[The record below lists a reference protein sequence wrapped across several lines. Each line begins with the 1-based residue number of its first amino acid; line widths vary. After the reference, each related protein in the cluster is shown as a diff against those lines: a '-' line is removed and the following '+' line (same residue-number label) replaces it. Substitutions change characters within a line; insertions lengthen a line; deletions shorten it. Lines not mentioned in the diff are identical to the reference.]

1 MNKKRKCRKKNYH
14 PHIDAYIDGVY
25 SGEIIVS
32 DEIWLALDIV
42 KDKLNDPRVFI
53 DNEKIDKAIELT
65 ERYFEIKLFDW
76 ELFIF
81 ALIHCYYDND
91 TLVFNQFIIMMGR
104 GNGKNGFISPVAW
117 YLTTHYHGI
126 KEYNVDIIANSEDQA
141 ETSFTD
147 IYNVLEKYWKKLK
160 QFFYKSKEIIKNLKT
175 GSIIKYHTSNA
186 KTKDGKRSAC
196 LIFDEIH
203 EYVTYTLINVFT
215 SGFGKRKHSRTFKI
229 TTNGHVRDGVLD
241 KELRICYDIL
251 RGNIKTSKTL
261 PLLYRVN
268 SEKEVLNKKM
278 WHKANPS
285 LKYLPILLETM
296 EEEFLKM
303 DYDPE
308 IKSEFYTKRMN
319 WPLSNLEVAV
329 TDYDKNII
337 PTNKP
342 LPDLTGWRCTVGID
356 YAKINDWASVNFH
369 FKNGEQRYDINHSWL
384 CLQSKDLKRLII
396 PWKEW
401 ERAEYITVVD
411 DVEIHPKLLCDYI
424 AEMATK
430 YHIEIIGIDNNR
442 YALVSEELRKIGFDA
457 KEYKNVK
464 LVRPNDIY
472 KVQTVIDSCFNNHRF
487 IWDDYPPLRWAVN
500 NTKLLSAGKKDRTE
514 TGNFYYGKIE
524 PKSRK
529 TDPFMALVHSMVVE
543 DTLGDGSILET
554 PDYDVYTY

>member
-1 MNKKRKCRKKNYH
+1 MRTRRCNYH
-14 PHIDAYIDGVY
+14 PYIDSYIDRIY
-25 SGEIIVS
+25 SGEIIAS
-32 DEIWLALDIV
+32 DEIILAMGIV
-42 KDKLNDPRVFI
+42 EDKLNDDKVFI
-53 DNEKIDKAIELT
+53 DSEKIEKAVELT

-76 ELFIF
+76 ELFLF
-81 ALIHCYYDND
+81 ALIHCYYQND

-126 KEYNVDIIANSEDQA
+126 KEYNIDIIANSEDQA

-147 IYNVLEKYWKKLK
+147 IYNVLEKFWKKLK
-160 QFFYKSKEIIKNLKT
+160 KFFYKSLEYIKNLKT
-175 GSIIKYHTSNA
+175 GSVIKYHTSNA

-203 EYVTYTLINVFT
+203 EYMTYAMINVFT

-251 RGNIKTSKTL
+251 RGNIKSSKTL

-268 SEKEVLNKKM
+268 SEEEVLNPDM

-285 LKYLPILLETM
+285 LKYLSVLREQM
-296 EEEFLKM
+296 EDEFLKI

-319 WPLSNLEVAV
+319 WPLSNTEIAV
-329 TDYDKNII
+329 TDYDKNIV

-342 LPDLTGWRCTVGID
+342 FPDMTGWSCTVGID

-369 FKNGEQRYDINHSWL
+369 FKKGEQRYDINHSWM
-384 CLQSKDLKRLII
+384 CLKSADLKRLVV
-396 PWKEW
+396 PWEEW
-401 ERAEYITVVD
+401 ERAGYITVVD

-424 AEMATK
+424 AIMAQK
-430 YHIEIIGIDNNR
+430 YNIKKLAMDNNR
-442 YALVSEELRKIGFDA
+442 FALVASALKDIGFDA
-457 KEYKNVK
+457 NDRKNVK

-472 KVQTVIDSCFNNHRF
+472 KVQTVVDSCFTRHLF
-487 IWDDYPPLRWAVN
+487 TWGDYPPLRWATN
-500 NTKLLSAGKKDRTE
+500 NAKLLPAGKKDGTQ
-514 TGNFYYGKIE
+514 TGNYYYGKIE

-529 TDPFMALVHSMVVE
+529 TDPFMALVHSMVIE
-543 DTLGDGSILET
+543 EELEGAGSTFDDLPVIT
-554 PDYDVYTY
+554 C

>member
-1 MNKKRKCRKKNYH
+1 MAMKCRKKNYH
-14 PHIDAYIDGVY
+14 PYIDVYIDGIY
-25 SGEIIVS
+25 DGSATPS
-32 DEIWLALDIV
+32 DEIILAADIV
-42 KDKLNDPRVFI
+42 EEKLNDPRIFI
-53 DNEKIDKAIELT
+53 DSEKIDKAIELT
-65 ERYFEIKLFDW
+65 ERYFDIGLFDW

-91 TLVFNQFIIMMGR
+91 TVVFDEFIIMMGR

-126 KEYNVDIIANSEDQA
+126 KEYNIDIIANSQDQA

-147 IYNVLEKYWKKLK
+147 IYNVLEYKWIKLK
-160 QFFYKSKEIIKNLKT
+160 KFFYKSKEYIKNLKT

-203 EYVTYTLINVFT
+203 EYMTYAMINVFT
-215 SGFGKRKHSRTFKI
+215 SGFGKRKHSRVFKI

-251 RGNIKTSKTL
+251 HRNIKNSKTL

-268 SEKEVLNKKM
+268 SEDDIKAPKM

-285 LKYLPILLETM
+285 LKYLPVLQDVM
-296 EEEFLKM
+296 EKEFAKM
-303 DYDPE
+303 EYDPE

-329 TDYDKNII
+329 TDYDKNIV

-342 LPDLTGWRCTVGID
+342 LPDMTGWKCTVGID

-369 FKNGEQRYDINHSWL
+369 FKKGEERFDINHSWL
-384 CLQSKDLKRLII
+384 CLQSTELNRLQI
-396 PWKEW
+396 PWQEW
-401 ERAEYITVVD
+401 ANIGDITLVD
-411 DVEIHPKLLCDYI
+411 DVEINPDLLADYI
-424 AEMATK
+424 FELSQK
-430 YHIEIIGIDNNR
+430 YHIEMIGLDNNR
-442 YALVSEELRKIGFDA
+442 YALVAASLKRIGFDA

-464 LVRPNDIY
+464 LVRPNDVY
-472 KVQTVIDSCFNNHRF
+472 KVQTVIDSCFTRHLF
-487 IWDDYPPLRWAVN
+487 TWGDYPPLRWAVN
-500 NTKLLSAGKKDRTE
+500 NAKLLSAGKKDGTE
-514 TGNFYYGKIE
+514 TGNYYYGKIE

-543 DTLGDGSILET
+543 DNLPDET
-554 PDYDVYTY
+554 SHYIDIPVITI